1 MEKAIEN
8 KIKVVLYDIIVH
20 ELKTNNQ
27 DEIDIL
33 IKAITF
39 KIDDYENIIEAIYAE
54 IGDDL
59 DYDRIKD
66 VAYDNI
72 F

>member
-1 MEKAIEN
+1 MSKTKD
-8 KIKVVLYDIIVH
+8 KIKIVLYDIIVH
-20 ELKTNNQ
+20 ELKTNNV

-39 KIDDYENIIEAIYAE
+39 KIDNYKDIVEAIYAE

-66 VAYDNI
+66 VAYDLI